1 MVALAIN
8 YTLLIPIYLN
18 WVVKLWADME
28 MYFGAFERIRYY
40 IDNSGYREEHSL
52 KKDMCKLHI
61 IIIRFFEWKLID
73 KINFNFA
80 GQPVPISWPQKG
92 NIVYENVSLKYEN
105 QIDNIV
111 SNLNLEIP
119 TGQRVGDM
127 LNRKLD

>member
-1 MVALAIN
+1 MGSFIVFAAIFTSLISSYLFPENVQSSMVALAIN

-61 IIIRFFEWKLID
+61 IRFFEWK
-73 KINFNFA
+73 
-80 GQPVPISWPQKG
+80 
-92 NIVYENVSLKYEN
+92 
-105 QIDNIV
+105 
-111 SNLNLEIP
+111 
-119 TGQRVGDM
+119 
-127 LNRKLD
+127 